1 MPQAGINQTLFSN
14 GSMHLNY
21 HLRVETWSITKHV
34 LRTHLVLSPV
44 LSPVSDA
51 RGRDLV
57 LKEARWWQGMGAGLC
72 LEVGKDFLKAKRHF
86 MWGFEG

>member
-1 MPQAGINQTLFSN
+1 M
-14 GSMHLNY
+14 
-21 HLRVETWSITKHV
+21 
-34 LRTHLVLSPV
+34 
-44 LSPVSDA
+44 SDA